1 METDCRPGS
10 APGPRCRGGNGRLHA
25 AATSQAPP
33 PAVKVEEEA
42 AAAVA
47 RSDAEAAFLLLLLS
61 ESRDRGL
68 SLVLGLGG
76 GGDADA
82 DDGDGGLVDDDPLA
96 WWHFRR
102 WQEALEGG
110 GHPAAGEAEEGGGA
124 EDGETGDGGGGVGGR
139 ALAADGWRDALR
151 EGLLRDLLHLGRAV
165 PGLAATGCDGAGSGA
180 ALPASIRSYVDT
192 IGRFQRLVAGLD
204 GSPDALMPSSAPP
217 GASRP
222 GERRTGSCMPFA
234 SLVGMGQCSICREA
248 LEVGARARMLPCRHL
263 YHGEC
268 IALWLRR
275 ANTCPVCR
283 HELPADDLGA
293 ELARLCRLAETGGGS
308 SDSSRGLAQPLAM
321 SVLDP
326 YL

>member
-1 METDCRPGS
+1 MHV
-10 APGPRCRGGNGRLHA
+10 RGGLHGGL
-25 AATSQAPP
+25 
-33 PAVKVEEEA
+33 VGDL
-42 AAAVA
+42 
-47 RSDAEAAFLLLLLS
+47 SDAEAAFLLLLLS
-61 ESRDRGL
+61 ESRDRGV

-76 GGDADA
+76 GGDCDA

-110 GHPAAGEAEEGGGA
+110 GRPAAGETEEGGGA
-124 EDGETGDGGGGVGGR
+124 EDGETGDGGGDSGGR

-204 GSPDALMPSSAPP
+204 GSPDALVPSSAPP
-217 GASRP
+217 AAASAVAALP
-222 GERRTGSCMPFA
+222 W
-234 SLVGMGQCSICREA
+234 LGMGQCSICREA
-248 LEVGARARMLPCRHL
+248 LEVGVRARMLPCRHL

-308 SDSSRGLAQPLAM
+308 GDNSSRELSQPLAV
-321 SVLDP
+321 SSLDP